1 MIYTQ
6 PLSSLRELHG
16 IGERVADRLVEYFGS
31 EDAALKVICEGDIAS
46 LSEVN
51 GISHNFA
58 LSIARDARARV
69 EGCSISDFLKTK
81 EALDLYSRLLELIKS
96 FAHTTHARDKLNLFY
111 PVPASRMDLVQE
123 RQAFVGEYLELAY
136 ALFENSEFLHLLS
149 RVRKLRQVPG
159 NLKIRD
165 RIILCGDQKTLEAAR
180 EKFQTFLPVQA
191 AESLSEFVDL
201 ARGYSSVIV
210 FDDTYLRFDLPEDIE
225 PEYFQD
231 LSKSEFWQILPEKE
245 LAFFAQNLDCIRA
258 CLNIVSALRSR
269 DFNFFEELPVERL
282 DTLDA
287 GLSKLGEDGKPV
299 EGFDPELD
307 RLGKALQNLDPALT
321 SALNEANQRMN
332 RTLEASS
339 LTLSGQ
345 ELVKLVSGGI
355 EIKDLLA
362 KELSR
367 IYKGEI
373 EALKEELA
381 EKLSLQKQE
390 KLMLDSLF
398 ADEIS
403 YPLSA
408 DRSKLQLLKQK
419 LSMDLERTRLTR
431 KRELAKTFSTFRQPV
446 ERLVREVLD
455 FDLGFSIACFSA
467 KFKLKMPELIPE
479 AGIGFKAGENLFL
492 KARHGKIDPVNYS
505 VGKTGFSPAGLES
518 RVVLLSEVNSGGK
531 TSLLELLAQCVILG
545 YMGFPVPAKE
555 LELGHVEEFY
565 YFGKSKGTLDAG
577 AFETTLRQFSVL
589 SEASGKLVLADELES
604 ITEPGASARIIAGI
618 LEYLSRNEQSFGIFV
633 SHLSELIL
641 ENTEAEVRVD
651 GIEAE
656 GLDSHL
662 ELIVNR
668 NPIYNHVARSTPELI
683 VERLLRKTTGKERD
697 FYTHLKGKF
706 KTNLKADF
714 RENIETSSKIN

>member
-1 MIYTQ
+1 MMSKQKI
-6 PLSSLRELHG
+6 SSLQEIHG

-31 EDAALKVICEGDIAS
+31 EDAALQAICEGDIAS

-58 LSIARDARARV
+58 LSLARDARSRA

-96 FAHTTHARDKLNLFY
+96 FAHTPHSRDKLNLFY
-111 PVPASRMDLVQE
+111 PLPASRMDLVQE
-123 RQAFVGEYLELAY
+123 RQAFIGEYLELGEA
-136 ALFENSEFLHLLS
+136 FSENSEFLQLLS
-149 RVRKLRQVPG
+149 RVRKLRPVPG
-159 NLKIRD
+159 NLRVRD
-165 RIILCGDQKTLEAAR
+165 RIILCGDSKILEAAR
-180 EKFQTFLPVQA
+180 ERFQTFLSVQA
-191 AESLSEFVDL
+191 VENLSEFVDL

-210 FDDTYLRFDLPEDIE
+210 FDDTYLGFDLPEGLE
-225 PEYFQD
+225 PEFFQD
-231 LSKSEFWQILPEKE
+231 LSRAEFWQVLPEKE
-245 LAFFAQNLDCIRA
+245 LAFFARNLECVRA

-269 DFNFFEELPVERL
+269 DFNFFEELLREEL
-282 DTLDA
+282 DTLEA
-287 GLSKLGEDGKPV
+287 ALSKLGEDGKPV
-299 EGFDPELD
+299 EGLDPELD
-307 RLGKALQNLDPALT
+307 RLGEALQKLDPILT
-321 SALNEANQRMN
+321 FALNEANQRMN

-345 ELVKLVSGGI
+345 ELIKLVSGGM

-362 KELSR
+362 KELNR

-373 EALKEELA
+373 ETVKQELA
-381 EKLSLQKQE
+381 EKLRLQKQE
-390 KLMLDSLF
+390 KLMLDALF
-398 ADEIS
+398 ADEIT
-403 YPLSA
+403 YPLRA
-408 DRSKLQLLKQK
+408 DQAQLQLLRQK
-419 LSMDLERTRLTR
+419 LNMALEKTRLAR
-431 KRELAKTFSTFRQPV
+431 KRELAKTLSTFREPV
-446 ERLVREVLD
+446 ERLVREILD

-467 KFKLKMPELIPE
+467 NFKLKLPDLIPE
-479 AGIGFKAGENLFL
+479 TGIGFKAGENLFL
-492 KARHGKIDPVNYS
+492 KARHGEIDPVSYS
-505 VGKTGFSPAGLES
+505 IGKTGFSPAGLES
-518 RVVLLSEVNSGGK
+518 RVVLLSGVNSGGK

-555 LELGHVEEFY
+555 LELGPVEEFY

-618 LEYLSRNEQSFGIFV
+618 LEYLSRNEQSLGIFV

-641 ENTEAEVRVD
+641 ENTEAKIRVD

-668 NPIYNHVARSTPELI
+668 NPVYNRIARSTPELI
-683 VERLLRKTTGKERD
+683 VERLLRKTAGKEQK
-697 FYTHLKGKF
+697 FYAHLKGKF
-706 KTNLKADF
+706 ENQLK
-714 RENIETSSKIN
+714 N

>member
-1 MIYTQ
+1 MMSEQKI
-6 PLSSLRELHG
+6 SSLREFHG

-31 EDAALKVICEGDIAS
+31 EDAALKAICEGDIAS

-51 GISHNFA
+51 GVSHNFA
-58 LSIARDARARV
+58 LSISRDARSRV

-96 FAHTTHARDKLNLFY
+96 FAHTAHARDKLNLFY
-111 PVPASRMDLVQE
+111 PIPASRMDLIRE
-123 RQAFVGEYLELAY
+123 RQAFVGEYLELAN
-136 ALFENSEFLHLLS
+136 AFSENSEFLQLLS
-149 RVRKLRQVPG
+149 RVRKLRAVPG
-159 NLKIRD
+159 NLRVKD
-165 RIILCGDQKTLEAAR
+165 RIILCGDPKVLEAAR
-180 EKFQTFLPVQA
+180 ERFQAFLPVQA

-201 ARGYSSVIV
+201 ARGYSSVTV
-210 FDDTYLRFDLPEDIE
+210 FDDTYLGFDLPEEIE

-231 LSKSEFWQILPEKE
+231 LSKAEFWQVLPEKE
-245 LAFFAQNLDCIRA
+245 LAFFARNLDCVRA
-258 CLNIVSALRSR
+258 CLGIVHALRSR
-269 DFNFFEELPVERL
+269 DFDLCEELFGERL
-282 DTLDA
+282 DELDTA
-287 GLSKLGEDGKPV
+287 LSKLGEDGKPV

-307 RLGKALQNLDPALT
+307 RLEKAIQNLDPVLT
-321 SALNEANQRMN
+321 SALNAANQRMN

-345 ELVKLVSGGI
+345 ELIKLVSGGL

-367 IYKGEI
+367 IYKSEI
-373 EALKEELA
+373 EAVKAELA

-390 KLMLDSLF
+390 KMMLDSLF

-403 YPLSA
+403 YPLNA
-408 DRSKLQLLKQK
+408 DRSKLQLLRQK
-419 LSMDLERTRLTR
+419 LNRELERARLSR
-431 KRELAKTFSTFRQPV
+431 KRELARIFSTFRVPV

-467 KFKLKMPELIPE
+467 KFKLKLPELIPE

-492 KARHGKIDPVNYS
+492 KARHGKIDPVSYS
-505 VGKTGFSPAGLES
+505 VGKTGFSPAGLEN
-518 RVVLLSEVNSGGK
+518 RVVLLSGVNSGGK

-555 LELGHVEEFY
+555 LELGSVEEFY

-589 SEASGKLVLADELES
+589 SQASGKLVLADELES

-618 LEYLSRNEQSFGIFV
+618 LEYLAGNEQSFGIFV

-641 ENTEAEVRVD
+641 ENTETEVRVD

-656 GLDSHL
+656 GLDSNL

-668 NPIYNHVARSTPELI
+668 NPVYNRVARSTPELI
-683 VERLLRKTTGKERD
+683 VERLLRKTAGKERE
-697 FYTHLKGKF
+697 FYAHLKGKF
-706 KTNLKADF
+706 KTGLKADF
-714 RENIETSSKIN
+714 QDNSESIL

>member
-1 MIYTQ
+1 MKSTQ

-16 IGERVADRLVEYFGS
+16 IGERVADRLVEHFGS
-31 EDAALKVICEGDIAS
+31 EDAALKAICEGDIAS

-51 GISHNFA
+51 GVSHNFA
-58 LSIARDARARV
+58 LSLARDARSRV

-111 PVPASRMDLVQE
+111 PIPASRTDLIKE
-123 RQAFVGEYLELAY
+123 RQAFVGEYLKLGD
-136 ALFENSEFLHLLS
+136 ALSENSEFLQLLS
-149 RVRKLRQVPG
+149 RVRKLRPVPG
-159 NLKIRD
+159 NLRARD
-165 RIILCGDQKTLEAAR
+165 RIILCGDLKILEAAR
-180 EKFQTFLPVQA
+180 ERFQTFLSVQA
-191 AESLSEFVDL
+191 VESLSEFVDL

-210 FDDTYLRFDLPEDIE
+210 FDDTYLGFDLPDDVE

-231 LSKSEFWQILPEKE
+231 LSRTEFWQVLPEKE
-245 LAFFAQNLDCIRA
+245 LAFFARNLDCVRA
-258 CLNIVSALRSR
+258 CLNIVSVLRSR
-269 DFNFFEELPVERL
+269 DFNFCEELSGERL

-287 GLSKLGEDGKPV
+287 ALSKLGEDGKPV

-307 RLGKALQNLDPALT
+307 RLGKALQDLDPVLT

-345 ELVKLVSGGI
+345 ELIKLVSGGI

-362 KELSR
+362 KELNR
-367 IYKGEI
+367 IYRAEI

-403 YPLSA
+403 YPISA
-408 DRSKLQLLKQK
+408 DRSKLQLLRQK
-419 LSMDLERTRLTR
+419 LNMALERTRLAR
-431 KRELAKTFSTFRQPV
+431 KRELARTLSTCVQPV

-467 KFKLKMPELIPE
+467 KFKLKLPELIPE

-492 KARHGKIDPVNYS
+492 KARHGDIEPVSYS
-505 VGKTGFSPAGLES
+505 IGKTGFSPAGLEN
-518 RVVLLSEVNSGGK
+518 RVVLLSGVNSGGK
-531 TSLLELLAQCVILG
+531 TSVLELLAQCVILG

-555 LELGHVEEFY
+555 LELGPVEEFY

-618 LEYLSRNEQSFGIFV
+618 LEYLSRNEQSLGIFV

-641 ENTEAEVRVD
+641 KNTEAEIRVD

-668 NPIYNHVARSTPELI
+668 NPVYNHIARSTPELI
-683 VERLLRKTTGKERD
+683 VERLLRKTTGKEQE
-697 FYTHLKGKF
+697 FYAHLKDKF
-706 KTNLKADF
+706 KN
-714 RENIETSSKIN
+714 

>member
-1 MIYTQ
+1 
-6 PLSSLRELHG
+6 
-16 IGERVADRLVEYFGS
+16 
-31 EDAALKVICEGDIAS
+31 
-46 LSEVN
+46 
-51 GISHNFA
+51 
-58 LSIARDARARV
+58 
-69 EGCSISDFLKTK
+69 
-81 EALDLYSRLLELIKS
+81 
-96 FAHTTHARDKLNLFY
+96 
-111 PVPASRMDLVQE
+111 MDLVQE
-123 RQAFVGEYLELAY
+123 RQAFVREYLELGEAF
-136 ALFENSEFLHLLS
+136 FENSEFLQLLS
-149 RVRKLRQVPG
+149 RVRKLRPVPG
-159 NLKIRD
+159 NLRVRD
-165 RIILCGDQKTLEAAR
+165 RIILCGSPKTLEAAR
-180 EKFQTFLPVQA
+180 ERFQTFLSIQA
-191 AESLSEFVDL
+191 VESLSEFVDL

-210 FDDTYLRFDLPEDIE
+210 FDDTYLGFDLPDDIE
-225 PEYFQD
+225 PEFFQD
-231 LSKSEFWQILPEKE
+231 ISRAEFWQVLPEKE
-245 LAFFAQNLDCIRA
+245 LAFFARNLECIRA

-269 DFNFFEELPVERL
+269 DFNFFEELSQEKL
-282 DTLDA
+282 GTLEA
-287 GLSKLGEDGKPV
+287 TLSKLAEDGKPV

-307 RLGKALQNLDPALT
+307 RLGKALQKLDPLLT

-332 RTLEASS
+332 RALEASS

-345 ELVKLVSGGI
+345 ELIKLVSGGI

-373 EALKEELA
+373 EVVKEELA
-381 EKLSLQKQE
+381 EKLRFQKQE

-403 YPLSA
+403 YPLKA
-408 DRSKLQLLKQK
+408 DQAQLQFFKQK
-419 LSMDLERTRLTR
+419 LNMALEKTRLVR
-431 KRELAKTFSTFRQPV
+431 KRELAKTLSTFREPV
-446 ERLVREVLD
+446 ERLIREVLD

-467 KFKLKMPELIPE
+467 NFKLKLPKLITE
-479 AGIGFKAGENLFL
+479 TGIGFKAGENLFL
-492 KARHGKIDPVNYS
+492 KARHREIDPVSYS
-505 VGKTGFSPAGLES
+505 VGTTGFSPAGLES
-518 RVVLLSEVNSGGK
+518 KVVLLSGVNSGGK

-555 LELGHVEEFY
+555 LELGPVEEFY

-618 LEYLSRNEQSFGIFV
+618 LEYLSRNEQSLGIFV

-641 ENTEAEVRVD
+641 ENTEAEIRVD

-668 NPIYNHVARSTPELI
+668 NPVYNHIARSTPELI
-683 VERLLRKTTGKERD
+683 VERLLRKTTGKEQE
-697 FYTHLKGKF
+697 FYAHLKDKF
-706 KTNLKADF
+706 
-714 RENIETSSKIN
+714 EN